1 MYVLALV
8 HKLQVGGSK
17 ALACQSPE
25 AVVSTCHETKA
36 SLASCV
42 YFPTRVVQSP
52 APALRRLWHHLVA
65 EAVVRATTALGRN
78 NRGQHEA
85 HDDADA
91 TIAGASV
98 AAAAAVCRLCLRDF
112 TSSLVFA
119 ATSTTTTTPTQDCA
133 HAQAGNC
140 PQWNGQ
146 AKREGGW
153 SKAEH
158 RAHDG
163 SSTAADPAVGRTNG
177 SGGTCR
183 RTFLLQENSRKV
195 AEGRDTAARGTLEG
209 SHAGLLLS
217 GPTPWFG
224 HRWICPL

>member
-1 MYVLALV
+1 MRHTTMRMPPSLEHLLLRLRLFA
-8 HKLQVGGSK
+8 
-17 ALACQSPE
+17 
-25 AVVSTCHETKA
+25 A
-36 SLASCV
+36 S
-42 YFPTRVVQSP
+42 
-52 APALRRLWHHLVA
+52 
-65 EAVVRATTALGRN
+65 
-78 NRGQHEA
+78 
-85 HDDADA
+85 
-91 TIAGASV
+91 ASV
-98 AAAAAVCRLCLRDF
+98 ISPLARV
-112 TSSLVFA
+112 A
-119 ATSTTTTTPTQDCA
+119 ATSTITTTPTQDCA

-163 SSTAADPAVGRTNG
+163 SSTAADPAVGRTSG